1 MMSIFRSYTKPLYIL
16 ALCFLAG
23 SCAENPEP
31 EIEITESEMEV
42 QLPLIYQMGFMHT
55 YSEKLYFAGLEENWE
70 LADIYSHEL
79 EEVSEAII
87 AANDIDD
94 EINRS
99 RLLETMLLP
108 QLEAVESAIDN
119 RDLDAFKRNYQTMIN
134 TCNQCHQAAN
144 YGVIKIIVPEKNR
157 YNQDFSK

>member
-1 MMSIFRSYTKPLYIL
+1 MFIFRSNTNQLCML
-16 ALCFLAG
+16 ALCFLAVACAG
-23 SCAENPEP
+23 SPNP
-31 EIEITESEMEV
+31 EIEITESEAEV
-42 QLPLIYQMGFMHT
+42 QLPLIYQMAFMHT
-55 YSEKLYFAGLEENWE
+55 YSEKLYFAGMEENWE
-70 LADIYSHEL
+70 LADIYSHEM

-99 RLLETMLLP
+99 KLLESMLLP
-108 QLEAVESAIDN
+108 RLEEIESAIDN
-119 RDLDAFKRNYQTMIN
+119 RDLDAFKNKYQTMIN

-144 YGVIKIIVPEKNR
+144 YGVIKIIVPEINR